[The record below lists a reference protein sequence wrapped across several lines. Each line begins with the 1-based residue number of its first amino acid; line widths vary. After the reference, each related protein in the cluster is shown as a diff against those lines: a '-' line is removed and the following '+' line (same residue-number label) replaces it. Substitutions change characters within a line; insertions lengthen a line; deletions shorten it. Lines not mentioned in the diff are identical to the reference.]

1 MHKGRKLGR
10 AVFTKAAQTGKH
22 LPAQLFLMQAN
33 ICAEYHKKLMQTL
46 LPHSFR
52 CIGRQDSA
60 VLYKV

>member
-1 MHKGRKLGR
+1 MG

-22 LPAQLFLMQAN
+22 LPAQLFLMQAD
-33 ICAEYHKKLMQTL
+33 ICAEYYRKLIQQV

-52 CIGRQDSA
+52 RIGRQDFA